1 MPEYFSKASNI
12 PELFYDYIKF
22 IFSLLSKDVV
32 ISPFFRQSF
41 YCTLLVVV
49 LVTCV
54 TVPTPLQAAPAGAT
68 ANLRYEKID
77 NDGDKSWQFDQNY
90 NLTFTKELSSSLE
103 FSSSVRYSR
112 DSASD
117 NNNGS
122 RINPSMTLDLR
133 NDIFSLL
140 LGSSFNQIKED
151 SEPTDD
157 SWSWNANWMSQWD
170 EVWPALRFNYDE
182 SYRTDDASPSQTDS
196 SSRQFGA
203 GINYEW
209 HFFEGYYDFNY
220 TKATDDV
227 RNTSAEGKRHSANVN
242 LNENWDFWDQFLS
255 LSVGQRVSYNFSQD
269 DVTVGAGN
277 DYFIRD
283 YRVRAFY
290 AIDNQPAEGE
300 LPVNLALTDGNI
312 QDSAGIDIAN
322 PTELHN
328 LGFWPDTFAVNRVLI
343 YFTDEL
349 TLVQQQLLVWEFYVS
364 DDGYEWHRS
373 PIAPFVRYE
382 YDPLNFLTTA
392 VVDLPFYVERRKY
405 GKLLVSTSAQLA
417 NSVSISEL
425 EAGER
430 RIATSDTV
438 STDSTFVNSESRVS
452 LTIQPLDDWSINSSV
467 LYRYSDND
475 PGVVSKEIYAS
486 LFSDYYWNRYFSF
499 TIGVTENRNE
509 SEDVAD
515 EINRSYSLS
524 ITSSPLDTFD
534 ATLSFM
540 KSEQYEDGSLTDDTN
555 SISAYFSAQLYPDVT
570 ASLTVNWDDGEDSEI
585 TWRFDSTLR
594 LTERMSLDIYCDDGT
609 LYGGT
614 YNYHPSDILAFTL
627 GADRDDDAQ
636 STILNSTVSWITSD
650 TVRTSLSYYFDD
662 APERTN
668 NGLQSSLT
676 WDPSPLFTL
685 QHDIS
690 YQVSRGGDDNRDS
703 LYWSISLN
711 MRW

>member
-1 MPEYFSKASNI
+1 MSEYFSKAI
-12 PELFYDYIKF
+12 PGFFYECIKLLF
-22 IFSLLSKDVV
+22 LLLCKDVV
-32 ISPFFRQSF
+32 SLLFLRPTL
-41 YCTLLVVV
+41 YCMLLVAV
-49 LVTCV
+49 LVTCA
-54 TVPTPLQAAPAGAT
+54 TVPASVQAAPVGAM

-103 FSSSVRYSR
+103 FTSSVRYSR
-112 DSASD
+112 DSSSD
-117 NNNGS
+117 NNDSS

-133 NDIFSLL
+133 NDIFFLL
-140 LGSSFNQIKED
+140 LGSSFNRIKED

-170 EVWPALRFNYDE
+170 EIWPALRWNYDE
-182 SYRTDDASPSQTDS
+182 SYRSDDASPSQTDS
-196 SSRQFGA
+196 SSKQFGA
-203 GINYEW
+203 GLNYEW
-209 HFFEGYYDFNY
+209 RFFDGYYDFNY
-220 TKATDDV
+220 TKSTDDV
-227 RNTSAEGKRHSANVN
+227 HNTSAVEKRHSANVN
-242 LNENWDFWDQFLS
+242 LNENWNFWGQFLS

-269 DVTVGAGN
+269 DVKVGAGN

-283 YRVRAFY
+283 YQVRAYY
-290 AIDNQPAEGE
+290 AIDNQPEDGE
-300 LPVNLALTDGNI
+300 LPLNLALTDGNI

-328 LGFWPDTFAVNRVLI
+328 LGFRPDTFAVNRVRV

-349 TLVQQQLLVWEFYVS
+349 TLAQQQLLFWEFYAS
-364 DDGYEWHRS
+364 DDGDEWHRS

-392 VVDLPFYVERRKY
+392 VIDLPFYVERRNY
-405 GKLLVSTSAQLA
+405 GKLMVSTPVLLA
-417 NSVSISEL
+417 NPVSISEL

-452 LTIQPLDDWSINSSV
+452 LTIRPLTDWSINSSV

-475 PGVVSKEIYAS
+475 PGVVSKEIHAS

-499 TIGVTENRNE
+499 MIGVTENRRE
-509 SEDVAD
+509 SEDVVD
-515 EINRSYSLS
+515 ESNRSYSLT

-534 ATLSFM
+534 ASLSFM

-555 SISAYFSAQLYPDVT
+555 SISAYLSAQLYPDVT
-570 ASLTVNWDDGEDSEI
+570 ASLSINWDDGENSEI

-594 LTERMSLDIYCDDGT
+594 LTERMNLDIYCDDGT

-636 STILNSTVSWITSD
+636 STIVNSTVSWITTD

-662 APERTN
+662 APERTYH
-668 NGLQSSLT
+668 GLQSSLT
-676 WDPSPLFTL
+676 WDPSPLFTV

-690 YQVSRGGDDNRDS
+690 YQVSRGGDDDRDS

-711 MRW
+711 IRW